1 MIKDGDGNAL
11 TSGEC
16 VLGRWEEYFERL
28 VKDENEED
36 GESGSAGN

>member
-1 MIKDGDGNAL
+1 MIKDGDRNAL

-28 VKDENEED
+28 VKDENERTD
-36 GESGSAGN
+36 GGW